1 MISAFCGVSPY
12 CIWSA
17 GVGKTLSP
25 PLSARLK
32 QQNGHLTQVEVNEML
47 RLMSHVTAK
56 VPPNDAVPGWVIL
69 LVKLLGGT
77 KNRKIFF
84 FFKKCTNVKRVRQCL
99 QILYKTRWW
108 SKVLFFPPS
117 QTGED
122 FLHWLHCSKN
132 YLTISWTIFSDYS

>member
-1 MISAFCGVSPY
+1 MPFVESVRIVYGQLVS
-12 CIWSA
+12 
-17 GVGKTLSP
+17 GKRF

-77 KNRKIFF
+77 KNKKIRFF
-84 FFKKCTNVKRVRQCL
+84 FF
-99 QILYKTRWW
+99 
-108 SKVLFFPPS
+108 
-117 QTGED
+117 
-122 FLHWLHCSKN
+122 
-132 YLTISWTIFSDYS
+132 